1 VSKPEAAP
9 YDDFV
14 RCAALQEQRAT
25 MPPGRTHPL
34 AHDAIIARGVKFALL
49 AVHPLLIAC
58 PKCRVSHDGE
68 IKLVTPLASLLI
80 PLEFSRRALIACQR
94 TRQTFCKR
102 SRLSVQSSIW
112 VLGPVSGN

>member
-1 VSKPEAAP
+1 MSKPEAAP

-49 AVHPLLIAC
+49 GVAAAALG
-58 PKCRVSHDGE
+58 KYTVSTLEKGS
-68 IKLVTPLASLLI
+68 LA
-80 PLEFSRRALIACQR
+80 
-94 TRQTFCKR
+94 
-102 SRLSVQSSIW
+102 
-112 VLGPVSGN
+112 